1 MSFRKRH
8 VSEMEY
14 DKQLAKARM
23 GVMLSRNYFQDCKGS
38 KHRRNLSKEQMQ
50 FIIDNFNKM
59 SREEIAKHLNIKVGL
74 VGNYVAK
81 LNLANVYFEDNE
93 YTYNELLNILL
104 GDIHKYATNE
114 MFDIMVRSGFPYYM
128 KGKWK
133 IVNLDDFYSWYK
145 DHLKAIF
152 IPRYKTGS
160 LPNEPDWFVEK
171 HEADKRAVAYMYKR
185 PYTEE
190 DKKLIKKLVNEGK
203 TYMECSRILKR
214 TGSAIKRLCYDLG
227 INKPKRTKLKPWTEE
242 QINKMKDLWLK
253 GYEPCI
259 ISEEIGRSDRE
270 IQSYL
275 ERKDIRY
282 FGKPPVKFS
291 KSEADNYK
299 IKVEVR

>member
-1 MSFRKRH
+1 MAFRKRH

-50 FIIDNFNKM
+50 FIIDNFDKM
-59 SREEIAKHLNIKVGL
+59 SREEIAKHLNIKVGT
-74 VGNYVAK
+74 VHNYIAK

-93 YTYNELLNILL
+93 YTYSELLNILL

-133 IVNLDDFYSWYK
+133 IVNLNDFYSWYK

-152 IPRYKTGS
+152 IPRYKVGS
-160 LPNEPDWFVEK
+160 LPNEPDWFIEK
-171 HEADKRAVAYMYKR
+171 HKADKRAVAYMYKR
-185 PYTEE
+185 KWTDEEKNKLRELTESE
-190 DKKLIKKLVNEGK
+190 K
-203 TYMECSRILKR
+203 TYKECSRILKR
-214 TGSAIKRLCYDLG
+214 TCSAIQKACHDNNIKY
-227 INKPKRTKLKPWTEE
+227 PKSVSHHLVWTEDE
-242 QINKMKDLWLK
+242 VNKMRELWFK

-259 ISEEIGRSDRE
+259 IAEELDKGDN
-270 IQSYL
+270 QVTSYL
-275 ERKDIRY
+275 ERKSVRY
-282 FGKPPVKFS
+282 FGKPQDKFAG
-291 KSEADNYK
+291 KRK
-299 IKVEVR
+299 